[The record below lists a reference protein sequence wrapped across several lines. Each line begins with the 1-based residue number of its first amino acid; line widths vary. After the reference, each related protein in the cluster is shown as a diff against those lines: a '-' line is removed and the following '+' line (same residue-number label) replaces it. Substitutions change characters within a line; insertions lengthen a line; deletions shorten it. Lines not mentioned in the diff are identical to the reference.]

1 MAKRLLVPVD
11 GSEQSRKALEFACE
25 LARGMGYSLHLIHV
39 AQSLPHDRVMV
50 LGGAHVTIHA
60 SREDLERAG
69 KDVLDACRKLAAEHG
84 LTEPETEV
92 VAGDPA
98 GRIVEA
104 ARRLEADMLVM
115 GSRGLGDLKG
125 LVLGSVSHKVN
136 QLAPCTC
143 ITVR

>member
-25 LARGMGYSLHLIHV
+25 LARAMGHTLHLIHV
-39 AQSLPHDRVMV
+39 AQSLPQDRVMV

-60 SREDLERAG
+60 SRQDLEQAG
-69 KDVLDACRKLAAEHG
+69 KDVLDACRKLAEQHG
-84 LTEPETEV
+84 ITDLETEV

-104 ARRLEADMLVM
+104 AGRLEADMVVM

-136 QLAPCTC
+136 HLAPCTC

>member
-1 MAKRLLVPVD
+1 MTKRMLVPVD

-39 AQSLPHDRVMV
+39 AQSLPHDRVLV
-50 LGGAHVTIHA
+50 LGGAHVTVHA

-69 KDVLDACRKLAAEHG
+69 KEALDACRELAKQHG
-84 LTEPETEV
+84 VTELKTEV
-92 VAGDPA
+92 AAGDPA
-98 GRIVEA
+98 ARIVEA
-104 ARRLEADMLVM
+104 AERLGADLVVM
-115 GSRGLGDLKG
+115 GSRGLSDLKG

-136 QLAPCTC
+136 HMVPCTC